1 MASLGGF
8 QLKNIK
14 NTMGIEGPGL
24 IATMYLDGEK
34 IGTYADYGDGAME
47 QVDYV
52 SKEARQKMVEFII
65 DYAQVNPNDFIVN
78 LYKQRPKQYEEE
90 CKRFKEYNP
99 FIPDEKINI
108 NTMSANSI
116 VYAVE
121 DFLKLNEV
129 EKVYKG
135 GLKKGY
141 SAVSS
146 YGSQNP
152 SFKRNVVSYPASW
165 SEDKIS
171 EEAKKFGHDKV
182 YYSLEDFNISKEALL
197 GLENKEKDAEE
208 IER

>member
-1 MASLGGF
+1 MANLGGF
-8 QLKNIK
+8 QLKSIK
-14 NTMGIEGPGL
+14 NTMGIEGSGV

-65 DYAQVNPNDFIVN
+65 DYAEANPNDFIVN
-78 LYKQRPKQYEEE
+78 LYNQRPKQYEEE
-90 CKRFKEYNP
+90 CKRFKEFNP

-121 DFLKLNEV
+121 DFLKLNDV
-129 EKVYKG
+129 EKVYKR

-141 SAVSS
+141 NAVSS
-146 YGSQNP
+146 DGKNI
-152 SFKRNVVSYPASW
+152 VSYPASW
-165 SEDKIS
+165 SEGKIS
-171 EEAKKFGHDKV
+171 EEARKCGHDKV
-182 YYSLEDFNISKEALL
+182 YYSLEDFNISKETLL

-208 IER
+208 LER